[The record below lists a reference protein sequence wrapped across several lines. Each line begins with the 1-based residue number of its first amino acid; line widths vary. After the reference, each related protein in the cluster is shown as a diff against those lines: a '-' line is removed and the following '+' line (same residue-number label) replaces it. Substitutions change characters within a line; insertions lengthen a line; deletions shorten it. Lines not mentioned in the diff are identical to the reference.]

1 MNTLPPGARVHAA
14 GPDEAEDAL
23 HTLCAA
29 FGLDADLARPIFYGD
44 PYFDLS
50 HKRLLTLPGVGVVS
64 ALTIVPTRLRVGGV
78 PVDCGGVAGVAT
90 RPPWQRLGYAGALLS
105 QTVSDLWDDL
115 HYPVSLLHP
124 VSAPFYRQFGWEF
137 ATHDFLWQAVPAALP
152 QHAEAVHVRPAREAD
167 WPSICELASKLTA
180 ADTGA
185 FARDERRWDLIRLP
199 LPGREAYVYD
209 AGAGITGYALWERG
223 ETLTVL
229 EMHGQTG
236 DVRRGL
242 AGSLASQ
249 PEPLV
254 RWHAAPSLL
263 SAFALPPAADPPT
276 PGVMLRLVDL
286 FGAVSAVHERL
297 YGAVLRDAGLTLT
310 LRASDPVRAANT
322 SPVRLTGAGVEA
334 GSPRDRPWLRAD
346 IRILAQLYLG
356 YQTPS
361 EAHALGLIACDSP
374 ETLALADHLFPARV
388 PVIAPL
394 DQV

>member
-1 MNTLPPGARVHAA
+1 MNVHAA
-14 GPDEAEDAL
+14 RPDEADDAL
-23 HTLCAA
+23 RTLCAA
-29 FGLDADLARPIFYGD
+29 FELDPDLARPIFYGD

-50 HKRLLTLPGVGVVS
+50 HKRLLTLPDVGVVS

-78 PVDCGGVAGVAT
+78 PVPCGGIAGVAT
-90 RPPWQRLGYAGALLS
+90 RPEWQRLGYAGALLS

-124 VSAPFYRQFGWEF
+124 VSAPFYRQFGWEY
-137 ATHDFLWQAVPAALP
+137 ATHDFLWSAVPAALP
-152 QHAEAVHVRPAREAD
+152 RRDEAASVRPACEAD
-167 WPSICELASKLTA
+167 WPTICDLASRLTA

-185 FARDERRWDLIRLP
+185 FARDPRRWSLIRLP
-199 LPGREAYVYD
+199 LPGREAYVYED
-209 AGAGITGYALWERG
+209 AATVTGYALWERG

-229 EMHGQTG
+229 EMHGQTS
-236 DVRRGL
+236 DARHGL
-242 AGSLASQ
+242 AGFLACQSA
-249 PEPLV
+249 PLV
-254 RWHAAPSLL
+254 RWHAAPSVIA
-263 SAFALPPAADPPT
+263 AFGLPPATDPPA

-286 FGAVSAVHERL
+286 SGALAAVHERL
-297 YGAVLRDAGLTLT
+297 YGAILRDEGATLT
-310 LRASDPVRAANT
+310 LRASDPIRAANT

-346 IRILAQLYLG
+346 IRLLAQLYLG

-361 EAHALGLIACDSP
+361 DAHALGLIACDSP
-374 ETLALADHLFPARV
+374 ETLALADRLFPARV